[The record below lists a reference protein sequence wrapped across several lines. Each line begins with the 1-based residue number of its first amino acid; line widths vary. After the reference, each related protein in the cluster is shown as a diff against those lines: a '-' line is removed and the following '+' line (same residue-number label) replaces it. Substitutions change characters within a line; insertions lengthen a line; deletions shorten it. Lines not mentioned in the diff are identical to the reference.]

1 MPQYADR
8 RAGLYWSRTL
18 TWPPCSLLSGVFIGP
33 GRGGRSQAVCDASVL
48 ELPPCYY
55 ILTIVAAGLTAN
67 GNVPEF
73 QTKKVL
79 LGADSSNSYIILA
92 LEIAVVVGAVEF

>member
-1 MPQYADR
+1 MS
-8 RAGLYWSRTL
+8 GLS
-18 TWPPCSLLSGVFIGP
+18 IGQ
-33 GRGGRSQAVCDASVL
+33 GRGGRSQAVCDASVP
-48 ELPPCYY
+48 ELQLCYY

-79 LGADSSNSYIILA
+79 LGADSSNSYIILG

>member
-1 MPQYADR
+1 MKAEEEE
-8 RAGLYWSRTL
+8 SRL
-18 TWPPCSLLSGVFIGP
+18 PEVRQWP
-33 GRGGRSQAVCDASVL
+33 GRLKLRS
-48 ELPPCYY
+48 CYCS
-55 ILTIVAAGLTAN
+55 LTIVAAGLTAN

-79 LGADSSNSYIILA
+79 LGADSSNSYIILG